1 MQKNNTLL
9 YSAFL
14 VIGDFLALVTGFVG
28 AYIFRVTLDA
38 RPLVEAIPARTY
50 LGIFLVLLPFW
61 IIVFALLGLYNSEIH
76 EKRFSELGRLLTGSF
91 IGMLFVIGYAYF
103 LDRPVFPARLVPVY
117 GFGLAFL
124 FLVLFRNMARVVR
137 IILFRFDRGITN
149 ILLVG
154 NTQVTRDIAFSL
166 KDSYLSGYR
175 VLGLVGPKS
184 VEGFTTFPNFSRA
197 VDTLGRSRIHSI
209 VQTELYPVAEKNNE
223 ILDYAQSNHIGYR
236 FIPGNTELFVGNIR
250 VELFRGSL
258 PVIAVHQTSLLG
270 WGRLVKRAFDV
281 IVAVLLLV
289 LSSPLWLFVIVL
301 ELLSGGNVFFRQERL
316 TRFDQRFKVFKFR
329 TIKKVYNGLTPEE
342 AFEKMGKPELA
353 KAFRDNG
360 DFLNKDPRISKVG
373 SFLRRTSLDEL
384 PQLLNVIKGDLSLV
398 GPRALI
404 PQELKSVEKR
414 HAILSVKSGL
424 TGLAQVSGRKNISF
438 DERRRLDVYYVQNWS
453 FWLDITILLKTI
465 RVILQG
471 S

>member
-1 MQKNNTLL
+1 
-9 YSAFL
+9 
-14 VIGDFLALVTGFVG
+14 
-28 AYIFRVTLDA
+28 
-38 RPLVEAIPARTY
+38 
-50 LGIFLVLLPFW
+50 
-61 IIVFALLGLYNSEIH
+61 
-76 EKRFSELGRLLTGSF
+76 
-91 IGMLFVIGYAYF
+91 MLFVIGYAYF

-209 VQTELYPVAEKNNE
+209 VQTELYSVAEKNNE